1 MISLEHRC
9 IFIHVPKTGGS
20 SIEHLIWT
28 REQRTPEFLCRGF
41 VSEFHNKY
49 QTGGLQHLLARL
61 VRDEVGAEVF
71 ARCFKFAFVRNPWDK
86 AVSQY
91 AYMAQREDLR
101 RFVGMPAQA
110 TFKQYLTLIARRRHV
125 QWEPQLSFLLDANG
139 ELLVDFVGR
148 YERLAADAQ
157 EVLRCLG
164 LPGRALPH
172 ANPSQRRAYQEY
184 YDDEAREMVAA
195 MYAEDIRWFGY
206 HYQLQQPA
214 NARCEAQV

>member
-1 MISLEHRC
+1 MRSVLAALDRKLFRDLWHVRGQALAIAAVIASGVALFVTELSTQASLA
-9 IFIHVPKTGGS
+9 
-20 SIEHLIWT
+20 LT
-28 REQRTPEFLCRGF
+28 R
-41 VSEFHNKY
+41 SEYYAQYRF
-49 QTGGLQHLLARL
+49 
-61 VRDEVGAEVF
+61 AEVF

-206 HYQLQQPA
+206 HYQQQPA
-214 NARCEAQV
+214 SARCEAQA